1 MAKLTKLGA
10 LWVAPESTFS
20 TDPDTDGSDY
30 RMVPAEGITWSPS
43 KPPIEREV
51 MRSGLGQSISS
62 TPGQKGGTVSFSV
75 PLHGLATAGASGVAA
90 VIDPWLDALLDACG
104 YSVAAGTGT
113 AVIAVPTG
121 TTTTTVVEVD
131 SAVGITAGTL
141 VMIGGEVR
149 LVTAVNTAGTD
160 TITVTPALSSA
171 PAGATVVY
179 ASVSAGVTSSGNY
192 EPTATAAFV
201 WKHDQDEVTLL
212 GCAGTLKVEPYDAG
226 TRPMLSFEFQVNSWA
241 NTTNKSSVPS
251 SVTYRS
257 PLLAK
262 RSAGDTT
269 GSCLLWGSTATPL
282 ASSKTG
288 FDPALTLSPK
298 PSVNGIEGRIGWAIT
313 NEAAMLD
320 VTPYSAQSTY
330 YDDYEAATNR
340 TAVLQLGNAGGAAFG
355 IAAQQTQI
363 MDLPGEADV
372 GGIRGSNL
380 KLRVRNPSTSGV
392 PGFILGWF

>member
-10 LWVAPESTFS
+10 LWVKAEATFS
-20 TDPDTDGSDY
+20 TDPDTDGSSY
-30 RMVPAEGITWSPS
+30 AMVPAEGVTVTLT

-51 MRSGLGQSISS
+51 QRSGLGQSISS
-62 TPGQKGGTVSFSV
+62 TPGQKGGTVAFKI

-90 VIDPWLDALLDACG
+90 ALDPWLDALIKACG
-104 YSVAAGTGT
+104 YSVNLDTGT

-131 SAVGITAGTL
+131 SAATITVGTL
-141 VMIGGEVR
+141 VMIAGEIR
-149 LVTAVNTAGTD
+149 LVTATNTAGTD
-160 TITVTPALSSA
+160 TITVTPALSAA

-179 ASVSAGVTSSGNY
+179 ASATALIDDADY
-192 EPTATAAFV
+192 EPTTCAFA
-201 WKHDQDEVTLL
+201 WKHNGDEVTLL

-226 TRPMLSFEFQVNSWA
+226 TRPMLSLEFQVNSWA
-241 NTTNKSSVPS
+241 NTTNKTDVPT

-262 RSAGDTT
+262 RNSGDTT

-298 PSVNGIEGRIGWAIT
+298 PSDSGIEGRIGWAVT
-313 NEAAMLD
+313 NEAAMFD

-330 YDDYEAATNR
+330 YTDYEAGTNR
-340 TAVLQLGNAGGAAFG
+340 TAVLQLGNAAGAAFA
-355 IAAQQTQI
+355 IAAEQTQI

-372 GGIRGSNL
+372 GGIRGSSL
-380 KLRVRNPSTSGV
+380 KLRVRNPTTANA
-392 PGFILGWF
+392 PGFVLGWF

>member
-30 RMVPAEGITWSPS
+30 RMVPAEGVTVTLT

-51 MRSGLGQSISS
+51 MRPGLGQSISS
-62 TPGQKGGTVSFSV
+62 TPGQKGGMVSFSV

-104 YSVAAGTGT
+104 YSVIVGTGT
-113 AVIAVPTG
+113 AVTG
-121 TTTTTVVEVD
+121 SGSTTTVVDVT
-131 SAVGITAGTL
+131 SAAGITAGTL
-141 VMIGGEVR
+141 VMINGQIR
-149 LVTAVNTAGTD
+149 LVTAVD
-160 TITVTPALSSA
+160 TGSTPDNITVTPALSGA
-171 PAGATVVY
+171 PAAADVVY
-179 ASVSAGVTSSGNY
+179 ASVGAAVTSSGSY
-192 EPTATAAFV
+192 EPAATAAFV

-212 GCAGTLKVEPYDAG
+212 GCAGTLKVDPYDAG
-226 TRPMLSFEFQVNSWA
+226 TRPMLTFEFQVNSWA
-241 NTTNKSSVPS
+241 NTSNKSSVPS

-298 PSVNGIEGRIGWAIT
+298 PSVEGIEGRIGWAIT
-313 NEAAMLD
+313 NEAAMFD

-330 YDDYEAATNR
+330 YTDYEAGTNR

-363 MDLPGEADV
+363 MDLPAEADV
-372 GGIRGSNL
+372 GGIRGSSL
-380 KLRVRNPSTSGV
+380 KLRARTPSTSGL
-392 PGFILGWF
+392 PGFSLGWF